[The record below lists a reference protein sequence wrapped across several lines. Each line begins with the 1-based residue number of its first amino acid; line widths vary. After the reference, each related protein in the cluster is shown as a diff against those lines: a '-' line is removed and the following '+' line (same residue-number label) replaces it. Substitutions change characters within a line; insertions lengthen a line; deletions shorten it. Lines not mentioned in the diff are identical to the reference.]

1 MRIAKNK
8 TQLISEAP
16 SLRFMLVVDLMD
28 GDVILEKEGK
38 ALLSLAL
45 NAEGSVIA
53 KIETPLGA
61 LTLIGE
67 NAKGKEVILTAS
79 YARYG
84 LYIGGVLTDEDFFL
98 APLDYI
104 GATVHAGSFMH
115 FEAGYEYHAMTESA
129 IVENAAPAFD
139 GFCPYGNGMAL
150 RAPYPTVIKDR
161 LHLFYLDERREGK
174 AKSGM
179 GANRLCALFTED
191 GEHISSAPVALPI
204 DSVEEKRIVD
214 AAAVTVG
221 ERTYLYYL
229 VDYRTHRALSAAVSD
244 DGYSFI
250 KTGLDIVIP
259 ETDNAALDSLGAFLM
274 GDEVYLVFTKEG
286 TPYIAESNDLL
297 YFKEPRALALGGGVT
312 HLYALPY
319 ADRVVYFAEMNG
331 KTVYAHEGEA
341 WKILPTD
348 ARNARPVFFK
358 GKGYLFAEENG
369 KLAASD
375 FSI

>member
-28 GDVILEKEGK
+28 GDVVLEKEGK

-45 NAEGSVIA
+45 NEEGTVFA
-53 KIETPLGA
+53 KLQTPLGCI
-61 LTLIGE
+61 TLSGE

-84 LYIGGVLTDEDFFL
+84 LYISGVLTDEDFFL
-98 APLDYI
+98 APIDYV

-115 FEAGYEYHAMTESA
+115 FEAGYEYHAMSESA
-129 IVENAAPAFD
+129 IVENAAPAFN

-150 RAPYPTVIKDR
+150 RAPYPAVIKDR
-161 LHLFYLDERREGK
+161 LHLFYLDERREGSV
-174 AKSGM
+174 KSGM

-191 GEHISSAPVALPI
+191 GESVHSAPVALPI
-204 DSVEEKRIVD
+204 DSIEEKRMLD
-214 AAAVTVG
+214 ATAVTVG

-259 ETDNAALDSLGAFLM
+259 NTDNAALDSLSAFLKD
-274 GDEVYLVFTKEG
+274 GKVFLSYTSEG
-286 TPYIAESNDLL
+286 KAYIAESDDLL
-297 YFKEPRALALGGGVT
+297 YFKAPRALDLGEGIS
-312 HLYALPY
+312 HIYALPY
-319 ADRVVYFAEMNG
+319 ADSVVYFAEKDG
-331 KTVYAHEGEA
+331 KTVHAHEGEG
-341 WKILPTD
+341 WKPLRTE
-348 ARNARPVFFK
+348 NKSVRPIFFK
-358 GKGYLFAEENG
+358 GKGYLFGERNG
-369 KLAASD
+369 TLTASE
-375 FSI
+375 FSL

>member
-8 TQLISEAP
+8 TQLIDEAP

-28 GDVILEKEGK
+28 GDVILKKGGK

-45 NAEGSVIA
+45 NEKDEVVAQIW
-53 KIETPLGA
+53 TPAGLI
-61 LTLIGE
+61 TLLGE

-79 YARYG
+79 HARYG
-84 LYIGGVLTDEDFFL
+84 LYINGVLTDEDFFL

-129 IVENAAPAFD
+129 IVENVAPVFD
-139 GFCPYGNGMAL
+139 GFRPYGNSMAL
-150 RAPYPTVIKDR
+150 RAPYPTVIKGR

-191 GEHISSAPVALPI
+191 GEHISTAPVALPI
-204 DSVEEKRIVD
+204 DSIEEKRMVD
-214 AAAVTVG
+214 ASAVTVG

-229 VDYRTHRALSAAVSD
+229 VDYRAHRALSAAVSD

-259 ETDNAALDSLGAFLM
+259 RVDNAALDSLAAFVKN
-274 GDEVYLVFTKEG
+274 GKVYLAYTRGGKA
-286 TPYIAESNDLL
+286 YIAESDDLL
-297 YFKEPRALALGGGVT
+297 YFKSPSALNLAEGVS
-312 HLYALPY
+312 HIYALPY
-319 ADRVVYFAEMNG
+319 ADRVVYFAEKDG
-331 KTVYAHEGEA
+331 KTVYAHEGDA
-341 WKILPTD
+341 WRTLPTD
-348 ARNARPVFFK
+348 FKGARPVFFH
-358 GKGYLFAEENG
+358 GKGYLFGEKNG
-369 KLAASD
+369 ALAASE
-375 FSI
+375 FSL